1 MEEEII
7 AKPKLNFKD
16 ILKKNKIKFFS
27 IIVLIIISIIGFIIL
42 SEYKTKDNIDISEKY
57 NKAKILIENKR
68 SEEAFKILEKII
80 YEANRFYSPSALN
93 LIIDNN
99 LVKDKDKILSY
110 FDQIISK
117 SKLDLETKNLF
128 IFKKVMFIGDDINE
142 NELISALKPIIQS
155 DSLWADTSSNY
166 IKKYYLSKGEFNKAK
181 EFETLISK

>member
-68 SEEAFKILEKII
+68 SE
-80 YEANRFYSPSALN
+80 
-93 LIIDNN
+93 
-99 LVKDKDKILSY
+99 
-110 FDQIISK
+110 
-117 SKLDLETKNLF
+117 
-128 IFKKVMFIGDDINE
+128 
-142 NELISALKPIIQS
+142 
-155 DSLWADTSSNY
+155 
-166 IKKYYLSKGEFNKAK
+166 
-181 EFETLISK
+181 